1 METYWLP
8 REVHIDEELNRKI
21 DDRLAVLD
29 DLTEQYEKTW
39 DDRIKATMRDVAN
52 EINALLLKQS
62 IQW

>member
-8 REVHIDEELNRKI
+8 REVHIDENLQRKI

-29 DLTEQYEKTW
+29 DLTEQYEKTG
-39 DDRIKATMRDVAN
+39 DEKLKVLMRDVAN